1 MIVSQQ
7 RFFFYKERL
16 RNARAVGQHRTM
28 IRPSKEQQTQQQ
40 QQEGGGTIAEAEEA
54 PDMFTDAV

>member
-1 MIVSQQ
+1 
-7 RFFFYKERL
+7 
-16 RNARAVGQHRTM
+16 M

>member
-1 MIVSQQ
+1 VIVSQQ

-16 RNARAVGQHRTM
+16 RNVRAVRRHRTM